1 MTINDSLLQNF
12 HCSALVM
19 QFSSSM
25 TSHLARNYANVCLNM
40 LLTSIKVSELC
51 KSVKRFQNKSAI
63 LDKARLNTWQ
73 SQFFFFFFNIICF
86 YFAFLFAIYLTD
98 NQHGRVEKKGRVAA
112 WRCWHRW
119 LSDFIHLHLQSGFTE
134 VSIKICVS
142 ISTCDLVSFL
152 TVTWGVLYF
161 TETRL
166 LLSQVEDLESVC
178 A

>member
-1 MTINDSLLQNF
+1 MTINESLLHNF

-19 QFSSSM
+19 QFSCSM

-40 LLTSIKVSELC
+40 LLTSIKVSALC
-51 KSVKRFQNKSAI
+51 KDFKIRASYWIKLVWIHDSPNLKKKNR
-63 LDKARLNTWQ
+63 
-73 SQFFFFFFNIICF
+73 IICF
-86 YFAFLFAIYLTD
+86 YFAFLFAIFLTD
-98 NQHGRVEKKGRVAA
+98 NQHGRVENKGRAAA
-112 WRCWHRW
+112 WRCWHGW

-134 VSIKICVS
+134 VSMKICVS

-152 TVTWGVLYF
+152 TVSWGVLYF